1 MEPASY
7 SAVLAEIMP
16 PYHIILSKK
25 ARYDFNLYAFYASK
39 HFWVFQVNK
48 LLINSKLVNLDR
60 KKMDGP
66 PTPIVEV
73 AIQNFLILG
82 AFQTILRITKS
93 VMTIFSV
100 NFTPFSFLNLSV
112 LLWRIWQLRC

>member
-39 HFWVFQVNK
+39 HFWVFQVKKNVGK
-48 LLINSKLVNLDR
+48 IEIGKSR
-60 KKMDGP
+60 EKKMDGP
-66 PTPIVEV
+66 PQW
-73 AIQNFLILG
+73 ANLG
-82 AFQTILRITKS
+82 GEAT
-93 VMTIFSV
+93 
-100 NFTPFSFLNLSV
+100 
-112 LLWRIWQLRC
+112 